1 MKVSLKVVEHM
12 RKERIEV
19 NKGLRVKQGL
29 GQGTSKEKN
38 VVRGLAKTKCVGKKK
53 LMKPTHFTAAVA

>member
-1 MKVSLKVVEHM
+1 M
-12 RKERIEV
+12 RKERREV

-29 GQGTSKEKN
+29 GQGTRKEKN

-53 LMKPTHFTAAVA
+53 TYEAHSFYSCSGLNEKCTPQ

>member
-1 MKVSLKVVEHM
+1 M